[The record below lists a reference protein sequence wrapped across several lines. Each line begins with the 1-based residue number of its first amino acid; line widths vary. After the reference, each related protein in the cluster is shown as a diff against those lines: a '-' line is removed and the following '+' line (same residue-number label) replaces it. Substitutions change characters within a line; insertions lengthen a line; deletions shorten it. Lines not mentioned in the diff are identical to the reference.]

1 MVTDEVVRD
10 ELARGLEYGTGPGW
24 RRGLGLWVATQLV
37 AVTVWRAENDPATV
51 YGLGNRL
58 WRDYVLAVR
67 PGDEFRRRGYGIAL
81 KRALIEEARKSGI
94 IAVTSFVS
102 WSNKPMLELNK
113 KLGASILRL
122 PDDDEFALCIAPVP
136 LLPGASH

>member
-1 MVTDEVVRD
+1 VSVALVAAGQYLMGAGSDPRRVTD
-10 ELARGLEYGTGPGW
+10 
-24 RRGLGLWVATQLV
+24 
-37 AVTVWRAENDPATV
+37 

-58 WRDYVLAVR
+58 WRNYVLAVR
-67 PGDEFRRRGYGIAL
+67 PDDEFRRRGYGMAL
-81 KRALIEEARKSGI
+81 KRSLIVESQQSGI

-122 PDDDEFALCIAPVP
+122 PGDDEPALCIVPVP
-136 LLPGASH
+136 LLPGASR